1 MVSPLRCWGNVHKV
15 CDTRDSAVAISCARH
30 NYECMPRAD
39 LINTAEAAQQLNV
52 HRSTLTRMV
61 QDGKIKPAVRGE
73 GIRGG
78 MFFYP
83 SEIRRAKERM
93 AAERA
98 A

>member
-1 MVSPLRCWGNVHKV
+1 M
-15 CDTRDSAVAISCARH
+15 A
-30 NYECMPRAD
+30 RAD
-39 LINTAEAAQQLNV
+39 LISTAEAAKQLNV

-61 QDGKIKPAVRGE
+61 QDGKIRPAVRGE

-83 SEIRRAKERM
+83 SEIRRVKARM
-93 AAERA
+93 SGERA